1 MNDNP
6 ANRPARLH
14 KKPGHAGHYA
24 PQGNS
29 AVTNYMLSRSISA
42 AGKMS
47 STERM
52 SAYEGEGSEFT
63 AMFEAE
69 VSGRAAGRSS
79 RQVDSQRPARILIV
93 EDNIDGNETLSFC
106 LKLEGYEVDSAFD
119 GGQGLAMARNGCYDV
134 ICCDIGLPVLNGY
147 QVLEQVRLHCLEPI
161 PCCIAMTGYDQLDHR
176 ERAARAE
183 FDYFL
188 VKPVSMDAL
197 LKIVAT
203 RSVMA
208 R

>member
-6 ANRPARLH
+6 TILSCSASQ
-14 KKPGHAGHYA
+14 KPDQAGHYA

-29 AVTNYMLSRSISA
+29 AVTNYMLSRPI
-42 AGKMS
+42 
-47 STERM
+47 

-69 VSGRAAGRSS
+69 ISGSAVRRPS

-93 EDNIDGNETLSFC
+93 EDNVDGNETLSFC

-119 GGQGLAMARNGCYDV
+119 GAQGLAMARNGSYDV

-176 ERAARAE
+176 ERAAKAE

-203 RSVMA
+203 RSLMA